1 MLPQKPAGE
10 ACARCLPGFLRRQSS
25 AWTWGVPPE
34 LAPDELQDALQSIT
48 LRAAALLCRDRLD
61 VGSLA
66 PDVQKF
72 SILDS
77 MPPRIK
83 REVLRLASAEIF
95 AERAMG
101 AMVGMAV
108 ADSVGA
114 FLEFLPVGKK
124 GSRFNPK
131 TLQVEGSF
139 NKFKLKPG
147 QWTDDTSMGLCLADS
162 LLVCRGYDGADIRV
176 RFWNWWHRGY
186 NNAFRRDP
194 ERRKSVGLGG
204 NVAVSLKDVMDSSP
218 SPRFES
224 NREDA
229 GNGSIMRLAPVPI
242 FFSADPEKAAEMSGE
257 SSRTTHPGAVAAA
270 ACHFL
275 GFFLAR
281 AINRDRAATETAAA
295 FLDDTVEDYLR
306 WEWPSAPHRKL
317 VRLLHSAEPEGSR
330 ERCWNWRDAE
340 GPFLKET
347 LEARGSSYN
356 GYPVSPNYVGAYSLD
371 GLAIAMHSFY
381 HTASFME
388 ALTRCVNFLG
398 DADSTGAIC
407 GQMAGAF
414 YGLSAIDAR
423 LVSRLR
429 RWDCDE
435 VALRGAL
442 LHVLGASCRDLSHT
456 LCKPVNAMQALL
468 TTSKSSVTTAS
479 TKTDSASAEGEAQSP
494 PPIPKIESFDDKFA
508 CNSSGFCLFQ
518 ETCTNQL

>member
-1 MLPQKPAGE
+1 
-10 ACARCLPGFLRRQSS
+10 
-25 AWTWGVPPE
+25 
-34 LAPDELQDALQSIT
+34 
-48 LRAAALLCRDRLD
+48 LD
-61 VGSLA
+61 VGSFA

-77 MPPRIK
+77 LPPRIK
-83 REVLRLASAEIF
+83 REVLRLASAEMT

-194 ERRKSVGLGG
+194 ERRNSVGLGG

-224 NREDA
+224 SREDA

-242 FFSADPEKAAEMSGE
+242 FFSADPEKAAEMSEE

-306 WEWPSAPHRKL
+306 WDWPSAPHAKL

-442 LHVLGASCRDLSHT
+442 LHVLGASASCQGLS
-456 LCKPVNAMQALL
+456 LPSPSKPVTVMQVLL
-468 TTSKSSVTTAS
+468 TTSKSSVTTES
-479 TKTDSASAEGEAQSP
+479 TKTDSASTEGEAQS
-494 PPIPKIESFDDKFA
+494 PPIPKIESFDDKLA
-508 CNSSGFCLFQ
+508 CNSSGFCLLQ
-518 ETCTNQL
+518 ETCTSQL